1 MDDVTQDLIND
12 VSTLNDKMDYVVKF
26 LDSNYAENKD
36 DKVKKSRIYDLVEEK
51 EQKETLQNTR
61 FSAFKRKER
70 QYQAMPFVFD
80 GVTSEGR
87 KQLNKALKNML
98 PGADIPGIK
107 KAGGAGGM
115 LGDLLAAAGLGLGLL
130 IGAFAFITQRA
141 KFLYDIVKEAFATME
156 NFFKDIK
163 EFLVPTKDKLKFNDL
178 LKDMEEVFKLSPEM
192 RAKILADKEKFFKD
206 LEAMLKIDPKSL
218 EFKSLNDPKILKDLD
233 EIAKMYGMRVADLKT
248 ILKGEQDFIGQL
260 KMLNA
265 THQELVP
272 NIKIMLERIKQLPPE
287 ILKLSPKEL
296 DQYIIELQAANEES
310 KLKLLND
317 LKIFRKF
324 RLTLQA
330 PTLSEAEMFEL
341 RGYIK
346 KFEYETLKMSL
357 ADLTNIIEKLK
368 DSGAADSTFVKSLEE
383 LKRLKIEGYTLEE
396 LRNLKTDIELFN
408 VEIAKRKT
416 LFNLFIRDLKEMA
429 AAITP
434 NFILEMPANMKA
446 YLDGLRAELRISI
459 DDFKAAF
466 KSWGDS
472 TKNFFSEIKKDL
484 LGSMF
489 TEQETA
495 AMGAKIKEYRQALKG
510 DMISMLDKI
519 TSMLGVAKPGE
530 LAASE
535 SVTAAIGNFIGTV
548 FVKLGDLIKTVMEIP
563 AVKAGMGIADK
574 FIKIFGVLFAAIDD
588 ILPLALKAIKGE
600 DIPKEMLV
608 TNLTHFA
615 LQLLGWLG
623 SSAFFPLIFLDK
635 QSLEPQIKKWLAS
648 QDGMEFYGRLFSSVG
663 DVAYKAMISLMD
675 ELLIQLPG
683 KLVAWVVGLFDK
695 GAGEKIGMYVKGAKE
710 GVDEH
715 LRDFTFYD
723 LGDKIMTG
731 LLGFV
736 DMALEALK
744 RLLTPEWW
752 LAQAKKKLADAQPTP
767 ESVEKAGAGIP
778 AGGSEQPPGPVAGDL
793 IDDGDRMLIAGKNR
807 VTFRKD
813 DEIFAIRKGGPIDK
827 IFTSSFN
834 TQTNEL
840 KSSFEGM
847 STTMAREMAK
857 NTTRLEALV
866 THIKLQN
873 EYLAN
878 ISKSNQSIAETPSQA
893 VNVVNQSVRNNV
905 NMDALTS
912 STYRSKLGRAP
923 LIMS

>member
-12 VSTLNDKMDYVVKF
+12 VSTLNDKMDYIVKF
-26 LDSNYAENKD
+26 LDSNYEENKD
-36 DKVKKSRIYDLVEEK
+36 DKIKKKKMYDLVEEK

-70 QYQAMPFVFD
+70 QYQAIPFVFD
-80 GVTSEGR
+80 GVTNEGK
-87 KQLNKALKNML
+87 KQLNKALKNMI
-98 PGADIPGIK
+98 GADVPGIK
-107 KAGGAGGM
+107 KAGGIGGL
-115 LGDLLAAAGLGLGLL
+115 LGDLLAAAGFGLGLL
-130 IGAFAFITQRA
+130 LGVFAFITERV
-141 KFLYDIVKEAFATME
+141 KFLYELAKEAFTAVE

-163 EFLVPTKDKLKFNDL
+163 EFFLPTKDKLKFDEL

-192 RAKILADKEKFFKD
+192 KEKIRANKEKFFKD
-206 LEAMLKIDPKSL
+206 LEEMLKIDPKSL

-248 ILKGEQDFIGQL
+248 ILQGEKDFIDQL

-272 NIKIMLERIKQLPPE
+272 NLKIMLERIKQLPPE

-296 DQYIIELQAANEES
+296 DQYIIELQAANDET
-310 KLKLLND
+310 KLKFLND
-317 LKIFRKF
+317 LRILRKF

-330 PTLSEAEMFEL
+330 PTFSEAEMLEL

-357 ADLTNIIEKLK
+357 EDLTKIIEKLK
-368 DSGAADSTFVKSLEE
+368 DSGSADSTFVKALEE

-408 VEIAKRKT
+408 IEIAKRKT
-416 LFNLFIRDLKEMA
+416 LFDLFVRDLKELA
-429 AAITP
+429 TAITP
-434 NFILEMPANMKA
+434 DFILEMPNNMKA
-446 YLDGLRAELRISI
+446 YLDGLRAEIRISV

-489 TEQETA
+489 TEQEIV
-495 AMGAKIKEYRQALKG
+495 AMGTKITEYKQALKG
-510 DMISMLDKI
+510 DIISMLDKV
-519 TSMLGVAKPGE
+519 TNMLGVAKPGE

-535 SVTAAIGNFIGTV
+535 SVTSAIGNFIGTV

-563 AVKAGMGIADK
+563 AVKAGIGIADK
-574 FIKIFGVLFAAIDD
+574 FLKIFGVLFAAIDD

-608 TNLTHFA
+608 TNLTHFV

-623 SSAFFPLIFLDK
+623 GAAFFPLIFLDK
-635 QSLEPQIKKWLAS
+635 QSIEPQIKKWLNS
-648 QDGMEFYGRLFSSVG
+648 QDGTEFYGRLFSSVG

-695 GAGEKIGMYVKGAKE
+695 GAGEKINTYVEGAKE
-710 GVDEH
+710 GVNEH
-715 LRDFTFYD
+715 LREFTFYD
-723 LGDKIMTG
+723 LGDKIITG
-731 LLGFV
+731 LLSFV
-736 DMALEALK
+736 DMALDALRK
-744 RLLTPEWW
+744 LLTPEWW
-752 LAQAKKKLADAQPTP
+752 LAQAKKKLADAQPVP

-793 IDDGDRMLIAGKNR
+793 IDDGERMLIAGKDR

-813 DEIFAIRKGGPIDK
+813 DEILAIRKGGPVDK
-827 IFTSSFN
+827 IFTAAFN

-847 STTMAREMAK
+847 STAVAREMSK

-866 THIKLQN
+866 NYIKLQN
-873 EYLAN
+873 EYLAS
-878 ISKSNQSIAETPSQA
+878 ISRSNQSIAETPTQA
-893 VNVVNQSVRNNV
+893 VNLVNQSVKNNV
-905 NMDALTS
+905 NIDAFTS
-912 STYRSKLGRAP
+912 TTYRSKLGRAP
-923 LIMS
+923 LMMS